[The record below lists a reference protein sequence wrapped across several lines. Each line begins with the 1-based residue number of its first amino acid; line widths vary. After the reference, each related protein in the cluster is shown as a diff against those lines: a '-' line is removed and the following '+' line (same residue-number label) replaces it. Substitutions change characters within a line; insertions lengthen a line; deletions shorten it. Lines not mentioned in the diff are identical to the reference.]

1 MNIKELSNYYYLD
14 KELKLLEKQLGDIKQ
29 NPMFKSN
36 KKMKEEIISEIV
48 KKQNDCINERV
59 RLEKYIN
66 SITDSKTRYI
76 AKLRFVEFKSWYDI
90 ADLVTPKEKD
100 TVNRTSPYNT
110 LNRYLKKNN

>member
-14 KELKLLEKQLGDIKQ
+14 KELKLLEKQLEDIKR
-29 NPMFKSN
+29 NPMFQSN

-66 SITDSKTRYI
+66 SITDSKIRYI
-76 AKLRFVEFKSWYDI
+76 AKLRFVEFKNWYDI
-90 ADLVTPKEKD
+90 ADIITPYDKELVDRTTPFYALK
-100 TVNRTSPYNT
+100 S
-110 LNRYLKKNN
+110 YLSKNK